1 MKRVTA
7 SLFNFLDSQQRGTV
21 NFEQLLIK
29 LYPTLTKVHL
39 KLIGNWIKQYI
50 KTFAAE
56 NKDIIL
62 DTKDEKVGKRKR
74 VLPRTALKR
83 IKEVFDHLDE
93 DQKGCKKCKESD
105 KVIHQLIIS
114 SSFQRHHT

>member
-7 SLFNFLDSQQRGTV
+7 SLFNFLDSDQKGTV
-21 NFEQLLIK
+21 SFEQLLMK
-29 LYPTLTKVHL
+29 LYPSLTKVNL
-39 KLIGNWIKQYI
+39 KLINTWIKQYI

-56 NKDIIL
+56 NKDVIM
-62 DTKDEKVGKRKR
+62 DNKDEKVAKRKR

-93 DQKGCKKCKESD
+93 DQKGCKNNILFIFFKFILSD
-105 KVIHQLIIS
+105 ITYEDL
-114 SSFQRHHT
+114 RN